1 MRIFAKNLAVAVLA
15 AGVAFTG
22 FGGAV
27 STQAATPH
35 DTLVQ
40 AFALDD
46 IISLDPAEVFEMA
59 SVEIIAN
66 SYALLVRFNPDDPVN
81 VLPELATDWSVS
93 DDGLRYQFTLRD
105 GVKFASG
112 NEVTAE
118 DVAFS
123 FERVVKLDKSP
134 SFLITQFGLTPE
146 NVTEKAKAIDLRTF
160 ELTVDQPYAPSFV
173 LNVLTASV
181 AAIVDKQFVL
191 EKAQAVTS
199 SESYPYDTDFGND
212 FLKNSYA
219 GAGAYKIMGWRANES
234 VVLEANGNFYG
245 EKPKLKRVIYRHMKE
260 SSGQRLAL
268 QSGDID
274 VARNL
279 EPGDV
284 AGVAQMEGLTVTSA
298 LKNRFYY
305 LGLNQ
310 KNALLANPKVRE
322 AIKYLVDYEGLEAT
336 ILKSIGTTHQAFLP
350 IGQFAALDEKPYSFN
365 VEKAKQLLVEA
376 GFGSGLDLTIDVRN
390 QQPDL
395 GVVESLQQTF
405 AQAGIRL
412 EILSGDGR
420 QVLTR
425 YRGRVHDIVFIEW
438 GSDYD
443 DPHSNTSA
451 FVYNPDNSDNS
462 RFKVVAW
469 RNSWDIPE
477 LSARTEAALLE
488 PDAAKREE
496 IYQSL
501 QREVLADGPYAI
513 IFQWTEIAGLR
524 DNVKDYHLGPNIG
537 SNIVH
542 NVYKID

>member
-1 MRIFAKNLAVAVLA
+1 MKFLTKTMIGAAFVGGVLFASPSAIVPIK
-15 AGVAFTG
+15 
-22 FGGAV
+22 
-27 STQAATPH
+27 AATPN

-66 SYALLVRFNPDDPVN
+66 SYALLVRFNPEDPVN
-81 VLPELATDWSVS
+81 VLPELAVDWVVS
-93 DDGLRYQFTLRD
+93 DDGLHYQFTLRE

-112 NEVTAE
+112 NELTAE

-134 SFLITQFGLTPE
+134 SFLLTQFGLTGE
-146 NVTEKAKAIDLRTF
+146 NVTDRAKAISPRVF
-160 ELTVDQPYAPSFV
+160 ELTIDKPYAPSFV
-173 LNVLTASV
+173 LNVLTSSV
-181 AAIVDKQFVL
+181 AAVVDKKSVV
-191 EKAQAVTS
+191 EKAQEVTP
-199 SESYPYDTDFGND
+199 SESYPYETDFGND

-234 VVLEANGNFYG
+234 VVLEANENFYG
-245 EKPKLKRVIYRHMKE
+245 DQPKLKRVIYRHMKE

-268 QSGDID
+268 QAGDID

-284 AGVAQMEGLTVTSA
+284 EAIAQREGLTITSA

-310 KNALLANPKVRE
+310 KNAILAHPKVRE
-322 AIKYLVDYEGLEAT
+322 ALKYLVDYEGLEST
-336 ILKSIGTTHQAFLP
+336 ILRSIGTTHQAFLP
-350 IGQFAALDEKPYSFN
+350 IGQFAALDENPYAFN
-365 VEKAKQLLVEA
+365 VEKAKLLLSEA
-376 GFGSGLDLTIDVRN
+376 GFDDGIDLTIDVRN

-405 AQAGIRL
+405 AKAGVRL

-425 YRGRVHDIVFIEW
+425 YRGRAHDIVFIEW

-451 FVYNPDNSDNS
+451 FVYNPDNSDSS

-469 RNSWDIPE
+469 RNFWDIPE

-501 QREVLADGPYAI
+501 QREVLADGPYVI

-524 DNVKDYHLGPNIG
+524 ANVKDYHLGPNIG
-537 SNIVH
+537 SNLVH
-542 NVYKID
+542 NVSKN

>member
-1 MRIFAKNLAVAVLA
+1 MKFLARKIMAIALGAGIALA
-15 AGVAFTG
+15 S
-22 FGGAV
+22 FGLMP
-27 STQAATPH
+27 SRSATPD

-93 DDGLRYQFTLRD
+93 DDGLRYQFNLRE

-112 NEVTAE
+112 NPLTAE

-146 NVTEKAKAIDLRTF
+146 NVASKARATGELTF

-173 LNVLTASV
+173 LNVLTSSV
-181 AAIVDKQFVL
+181 AAVVDKKFVL
-191 EKAQAVTS
+191 QQAQAVTP
-199 SESYPYDTDFGND
+199 SESYPYETDFGNNV
-212 FLKNSYA
+212 LKNSYA
-219 GAGAYKIMGWRANES
+219 GAGAYKIIGWRANES
-234 VVLEANGNFYG
+234 VVLEANENFYG
-245 EKPKLKRVIYRHMKE
+245 QQPKLKRVIYRHMRE

-274 VARNL
+274 IARNL

-284 AGVAQMEGLTVTSA
+284 EAIAQMQDLKVTSA

-310 KNALLANPKVRE
+310 KNEILQNPKVRE
-322 AIKYLVDYEGLEAT
+322 ALKYLVDYEGLETT
-336 ILKSIGTTHQAFLP
+336 ILRSIGTTHQAFLP
-350 IGQFAALDEKPYSFN
+350 VGQFAALDENPYTFN
-365 VEKAKQLLVEA
+365 VEKAKQLLQEA
-376 GFGSGLDLTIDVRN
+376 GFGNGIDLTIDVRN

-405 AQAGIRL
+405 AQAGVRL

-425 YRGRVHDIVFIEW
+425 YRGRTHDIVFIEW

-443 DPHSNTSA
+443 DPHSNASA
-451 FVYNPDNSDNS
+451 FVFNPDNSDNS

-469 RNSWDIPE
+469 RNFWDIPE
-477 LSARTEAALLE
+477 LSERTAAALLE
-488 PDAAKREE
+488 PDATKREE
-496 IYQSL
+496 VYQSL
-501 QREVLADGPYAI
+501 QREVLADGPYVI

-524 DNVKDYHLGPNIG
+524 ANVQDYHLGPNIG
-537 SNIVH
+537 SNLVH
-542 NVYKID
+542 NVSK

>member
-1 MRIFAKNLAVAVLA
+1 MRLLSARM
-15 AGVAFTG
+15 AGVALALGLGLSSIG
-22 FGGAV
+22 FIPSQAV
-27 STQAATPH
+27 TPD

-81 VLPELATDWSVS
+81 VLPELATSWTVS
-93 DDGLRYQFTLRD
+93 EDGLHYQFDLRE
-105 GVKFASG
+105 GVKFSSG
-112 NEVTAE
+112 NVLSAE

-134 SFLITQFGLTPE
+134 SFLLTQFGLTGD
-146 NVTEKAKAIDLRTF
+146 NVTDRAKATAPLSF
-160 ELTVDQPYAPSFV
+160 ELTVDKPYAPSFV
-173 LNVLTASV
+173 LNVLTSSV
-181 AAIVDKQFVL
+181 AAIVDKKFVM
-191 EKAQAVTS
+191 EKAQAVAP
-199 SESYPYDTDFGND
+199 SEAYAYETDFGNG
-212 FLKNSYA
+212 FLKNNYA

-234 VVLEANGNFYG
+234 VLLEANENFYG
-245 EKPKLKRVIYRHMKE
+245 EQPKLKRVIYRHMKE

-274 VARNL
+274 IARNL

-284 AGVAQMEGLTVTSA
+284 EAIAERQDLQVTSA

-310 KNALLANPKVRE
+310 KNEVLANPKVRQ
-322 AIKYLVDYEGLEAT
+322 ALKYLVDYEGLEST

-350 IGQFAALDEKPYSFN
+350 VGQFAALDENPYTFN
-365 VEKAKQLLVEA
+365 VEKAKQLLDEA
-376 GFGSGLDLTIDVRN
+376 GFKNGIDLTIDVRN

-405 AQAGIRL
+405 AQAGVRL

-425 YRGRVHDIVFIEW
+425 YRGRAHDLVFIEW

-451 FVYNPDNSDNS
+451 FVFNPDNSDNS

-477 LSARTEAALLE
+477 LSTRTEAALTE
-488 PDAAKREE
+488 PDAGKREE
-496 IYQSL
+496 IYQNL
-501 QREVLADGPYAI
+501 QREVLEDGPYVI

-524 DNVKDYHLGPNIG
+524 ANVKDYHLGPNIG
-537 SNIVH
+537 SNLVH
-542 NVYKID
+542 SVTKN